1 MVQEMFWIRKNTQW
15 HYTYILFF
23 SLVGIKFALQG
34 LGRVQWDES
43 KSYTKGTSSNLSHK
57 NMEVYL
63 DEVMIMHRG
72 KSVMCSSEEV

>member
-1 MVQEMFWIRKNTQW
+1 MFLIPNNTQR
-15 HYTYILFF
+15 HIQVLLF
-23 SLVGIKFALQG
+23 SVVGIKFALQG
-34 LGRVQWDES
+34 VGRVQWDES

-72 KSVMCSSEEV
+72 K

>member
-1 MVQEMFWIRKNTQW
+1 MF
-15 HYTYILFF
+15 L
-23 SLVGIKFALQG
+23 LVSGVKFALQG
-34 LGRVQWDES
+34 VGRVQWDES

-72 KSVMCSSEEV
+72 KQ